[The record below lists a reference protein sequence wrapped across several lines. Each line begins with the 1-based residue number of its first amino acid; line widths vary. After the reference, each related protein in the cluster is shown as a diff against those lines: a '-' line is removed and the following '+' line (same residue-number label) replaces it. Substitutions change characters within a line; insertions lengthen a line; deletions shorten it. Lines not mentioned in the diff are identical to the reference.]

1 MSQATRLNK
10 YISETG
16 FCSRRE
22 ADALIAAARVTVNGR
37 LPQMGDKVSDADD
50 ILVDGKA
57 LKAKP
62 KRVYIAYH
70 KPVGVTCT
78 TERKIKSN
86 IVSAINYPER
96 IFPIGRLDRPSEG
109 LIFLTNEGD
118 IVNKILR
125 SGNNHEKEYEV
136 VVDKP
141 LNKRFVER
149 MAQGIPILGTV
160 TKKCKVE
167 QTGTQSFRIILTQG
181 LNRQIRRMC
190 EYLGY
195 EVTKLKRT
203 RIMNVTLSGLKPGQ
217 WRHLSETEMAT
228 INALIANSGKT
239 EEHSQDAPSTRQ
251 QPKQDVSQQSARTP
265 AQEPRAKNPG
275 RKQEDNQG
283 SRTNPAHN
291 TKPGAKQRSQGKP
304 YAKPATKSDGKPF
317 GRPSGKPSDK
327 PKAKQ
332 TNGTKPNKTG
342 AGSAPTKSRVSGT
355 LSLKK

>member
-22 ADALIAAARVTVNGR
+22 ADALIAAGRVTVNGR
-37 LPQMGDKVSDADD
+37 QPQMGDKVSDADD
-50 ILVDGKA
+50 ILVDGKV

-62 KRVYIAYH
+62 KLVYLAYH

-86 IVSAINYPER
+86 IISAINYPER

-149 MAQGIPILGTV
+149 MGQGIPILGTV

-203 RIMNVTLSGLKPGQ
+203 RIMNVTLKGLKPGQ
-217 WRHLSETEMAT
+217 WRHLSESEMAT
-228 INALIANSGKT
+228 INAMIADSGKT
-239 EEHSQDAPSTRQ
+239 AEHSQPAASVQQ
-251 QPKQDVSQQSARTP
+251 QPKQDVRAESEQRPARQRQTQPRQEQSRQDQRREGEKA
-265 AQEPRAKNPG
+265 PRANSP
-275 RKQEDNQG
+275 
-283 SRTNPAHN
+283 
-291 TKPGAKQRSQGKP
+291 RSHKP
-304 YAKPATKSDGKPF
+304 YGKSPSKPNGK
-317 GRPSGKPSDK
+317 PSGKPVNGG
-327 PKAKQ
+327 KANQ
-332 TNGTKPNKTG
+332 GG
-342 AGSAPTKSRVSGT
+342 AGSAPKKRRVGGT